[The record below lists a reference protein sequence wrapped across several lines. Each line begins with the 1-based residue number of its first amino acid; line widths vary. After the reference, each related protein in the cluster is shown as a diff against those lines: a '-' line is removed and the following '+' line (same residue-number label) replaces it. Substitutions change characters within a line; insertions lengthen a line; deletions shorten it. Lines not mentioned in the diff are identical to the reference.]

1 MKSIDW
7 KGEMKIGFPK
17 KMLFLAMALVLIIP
31 ILIYAN
37 DYYEERVKAIEEH
50 DDFPVIS
57 ELEALLRR
65 YRDAIHT
72 VEALDIIDLA
82 ADAPSKIGPE
92 TQASMDTLRKFLEAE
107 SLFVMDANGTQLA
120 GSGAVSVGQNYRYR
134 PYFQKAING
143 STYVYPGIGRN
154 LQTPRMFFSSPH
166 LSNGNNAPIGIVGL
180 SVGVK
185 KMADMLKTTNPDSV
199 LGLITEDGIVFAAS
213 SPELLYKMVLPI
225 EQNTVKEIHDS
236 RQFGDIVIEPSGISL
251 DKTRV
256 PMGRTNYSVQREKLQ
271 NTNIEFFSLHP
282 VDEKGYLVFMCGVG
296 FVYLLIVFL
305 GFRLAMS
312 LNQINVQQ
320 ETLRTANALL
330 LESQQAL
337 IHQATHDPLTDLLN
351 RRAAMDQ
358 LTKELARSKRH
369 VEDLAV
375 GMCDIDHFK
384 RVNDTWGH
392 QIGDEVLCQVSQILV
407 TGVREYDVVAR
418 WGGEEFLLIAP
429 IKAGFDSDA
438 LFERLCKTVAD
449 SKVKTNSGELA
460 VTVSIGVA
468 FATGAGSLK
477 NLLAEADAALY
488 QAKAQGRNRVVYA
501 PKT

>member
-1 MKSIDW
+1 MV
-7 KGEMKIGFPK
+7 G
-17 KMLFLAMALVLIIP
+17 IIP

-37 DYYEERVKAIEEH
+37 DYYEERVKAVEEH
-50 DDFPVIS
+50 ENFPVIS
-57 ELEALLRR
+57 ELDALLRR
-65 YRDAIHT
+65 YRDAIQA

-82 ADAPSKIGPE
+82 AGTPNKIGPE
-92 TQASMDTLRKFLEAE
+92 AQASMDTLRKFLEAD
-107 SLFVMDANGTQLA
+107 SLFVMDVNGTQLA

-134 PYFQKAING
+134 PYFQKAIKG

-166 LSNGNNAPIGIVGL
+166 LSNGNNVPIGIVGL

-185 KMADMLKTTNPDSV
+185 KMADMLKPANPNSV
-199 LGLITEDGIVFAAS
+199 LGLITEDGIVFATS

-225 EQNTVKEIHDS
+225 EQNKVKEIQAS
-236 RQFGDIVIEPSGISL
+236 QQFGNKGIKPSEISL

-256 PMGRTNYSVQREKLQ
+256 LMRGTNYSVQREKLQ

-282 VDEKGYLVFMCGVG
+282 VDEKGYLIFMCGVG
-296 FVYLLIVFL
+296 FVYLLIAFL

-312 LNQINVQQ
+312 LNQINAQQ

-337 IHQATHDPLTDLLN
+337 IHQATHDPLTELLN
-351 RRAAMDQ
+351 RRAALEQ
-358 LTKELARSKRH
+358 LTKELARSKRCG
-369 VEDLAV
+369 EDLAI

-384 RVNDTWGH
+384 KVNDTWGH
-392 QIGDEVLCQVSQILV
+392 PTGDEVLRRVSQILI

-418 WGGEEFLLIAP
+418 WGGEEFLLVVP
-429 IKAGFDSDA
+429 IKVGFDSDA
-438 LFERLCKTVAD
+438 IFERLCKTVAD
-449 SKVKTNSGELA
+449 NKVKTSSGELA
-460 VTVSIGVA
+460 VTISIGVA
-468 FATGAGSLK
+468 YATGEGNMT

-488 QAKAQGRNRVVYA
+488 QAKEQGRNRVVYA
-501 PKT
+501 KKP

>member
-1 MKSIDW
+1 M
-7 KGEMKIGFPK
+7 G
-17 KMLFLAMALVLIIP
+17 IIP

-37 DYYEERVKAIEEH
+37 DFYGERAKAIEER
-50 DDFPVIS
+50 DNFPVKS

-65 YRDAIHT
+65 YQDAIRA

-82 ADAPSKIGPE
+82 VGAPSKISPE
-92 TQASMDTLRKFLEAE
+92 TQASLDTLRNFLEAD
-107 SLFVMDANGTQLA
+107 SLFVMDVNGTQLA

-134 PYFQKAING
+134 PYFQKAIKG

-154 LQTPRMFFSSPH
+154 LQTLRMFFSSPH
-166 LSNGNNAPIGIVGL
+166 LYQKNNIPTGIVGL

-185 KMADMLKTTNPDSV
+185 KMADMLKPVNPNSV

-213 SPELLYKMVLPI
+213 YSELLYKMVLPI
-225 EQNTVKEIHDS
+225 AQNKVKEIQDS
-236 RQFGDIVIEPSGISL
+236 HQFGDIVIEPAGISL
-251 DKTRV
+251 DKSSV
-256 PMGRTNYSVQREKLQ
+256 LMGRTNYSVQREKLE

-312 LNQINVQQ
+312 LNRIKVQQ

-330 LESQQAL
+330 LESQHAL

-351 RRAAMDQ
+351 RRAAIEQ

-369 VEDLAV
+369 GEGLAI

-384 RVNDTWGH
+384 KVNDTWGH
-392 QIGDEVLCQVSQILV
+392 QTGDEVLRQVSQILV

-429 IKAGFDSDA
+429 IKDGMDIRNI
-438 LFERLCKTVAD
+438 FERLCKTVAAR
-449 SKVKTNSGELA
+449 KMKTSLSELT
-460 VTVSIGVA
+460 VTISIGVA
-468 FATGAGSLK
+468 YAAKEGNMT

-488 QAKAQGRNRVVYA
+488 QAKAQGRNRVAYV
-501 PKT
+501 KKS